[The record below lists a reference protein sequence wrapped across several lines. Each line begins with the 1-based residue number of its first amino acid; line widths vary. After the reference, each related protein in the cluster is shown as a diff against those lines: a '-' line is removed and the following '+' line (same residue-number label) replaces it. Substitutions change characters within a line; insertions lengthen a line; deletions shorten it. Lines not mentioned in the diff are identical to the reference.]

1 MSLFPLHLV
10 GMQPQT
16 HLPII
21 KHPYHK
27 LSLPNPAFWISYFH
41 SNNRYISGINKTNS
55 YCNILKISMFG
66 MVSALVS
73 MMDSL
78 SSVSW
83 YHMVEGEDQ
92 RPQVVLWPLYM

>member
-1 MSLFPLHLV
+1 
-10 GMQPQT
+10 
-16 HLPII
+16 
-21 KHPYHK
+21 
-27 LSLPNPAFWISYFH
+27 
-41 SNNRYISGINKTNS
+41 
-55 YCNILKISMFG
+55 MFD